1 MVVFSFMREIDDID
15 ASILGK
21 LQSNARVSNSEI
33 ARAVGLTP
41 SAITDRIRRLERD
54 GIVLGYEARIAPKAL
69 GAGLLAFVAVR
80 ANDRPGELS
89 TAARLAEVSGV
100 QEVHHVAGEDC
111 FLVKV
116 RTASP
121 AALGRLLR
129 EEIGSIESVL
139 GSRSTIVLETVIEHG
154 RLEVP
159 KEEA

>member
-1 MVVFSFMREIDDID
+1 
-15 ASILGK
+15 
-21 LQSNARVSNSEI
+21 
-33 ARAVGLTP
+33 
-41 SAITDRIRRLERD
+41 
-54 GIVLGYEARIAPKAL
+54 
-69 GAGLLAFVAVR
+69 LAQI
-80 ANDRPGELS
+80 P
-89 TAARLAEVSGV
+89 GV

-129 EEIGSIESVL
+129 EEIGAIESVI

-159 KEEA
+159 KEGH